1 MLNWLNFSLSD
12 DSPVSEAYAEFHI
25 QDGKLFLDDAL
36 LSGGSV
42 TVHIEGEMTLDPGRS
57 IKEQE
62 ISFIFTTTPKKGLL
76 DIIPIINIAKRLT
89 IDKIKRHIF
98 QARLVGT
105 VGDPKLES
113 VRKPLLEPIRG
124 LLELLKKKDD
134 EEKAEKE
141 RFKRER
147 KDAEKEGKT

>member
-1 MLNWLNFSLSD
+1 MLNWLNLSLSD
-12 DSPVSEAYAEFHI
+12 DSPVSEVYAEFHI

-42 TVHIEGEMTLDPGRS
+42 TVHIEGEMTLAPERS

-62 ISFIFTTTPKKGLL
+62 VNFIFTTTPKKGLL

-89 IDKIKRHIF
+89 IDKIKRYIF

-105 VGDPKLES
+105 AGDPKLES
-113 VRKPLLEPIRG
+113 VRQPLLGPIKG

-141 RFKRER
+141 RLKRE
-147 KDAEKEGKT
+147 KKNAKKK